1 MSHRTAGSPSRKRVP
16 EMSGGG
22 AEEEPSL
29 RREGWMS
36 CWKNRQKKWSN
47 LGAWSA
53 LQNALWEDTIRRN
66 LFKKYIFNFIV

>member
-53 LQNALWEDTIRRN
+53 LQNALWETQLEEIF
-66 LFKKYIFNFIV
+66 LKKYIFNFIV